1 MTTDCHNCG
10 RVVADGLELCTL
22 CAGSLHKE
30 LLEIPGLVSDMTITR
45 ARLDR
50 MSRGRVGGKSAET
63 ALPVRLDKFDQR
75 PTQRPLDHLT
85 LTVGTWAAA
94 AADHARQTRDF
105 MAAFDSPG
113 LRQLVHNRRGRK
125 LDRAALS
132 TETAHT
138 AELAAVWLADYA
150 GDLRAVPDA
159 GAMYDEIT
167 DAIAYARRA
176 IDRQPEL
183 SYRGQC
189 TIQVADEYGV
199 FSACGRDLFV
209 EKGEAWVTCP
219 SCAWSH
225 DVRDIE
231 RGALQREDDR
241 LCTLVEILAILRA
254 LGDPVPKATLY
265 AWANDPRRRK
275 LDVRGWRTPNGMVTP
290 YWLRRSDPAVYRLGD
305 VRRLVAAGRNAAG

>member
-1 MTTDCHNCG
+1 MNVDCHNCG
-10 RVVADGLELCTL
+10 RVVADGLELCAL
-22 CAGSLHKE
+22 CVDSLRRE
-30 LLEIPGLVSDMTITR
+30 LLQVPGLVSDMTITR

-85 LTVGTWAAA
+85 LTLGTWAQA
-94 AADHARQTRDF
+94 AADHTRQEQ
-105 MAAFDSPG
+105 AFVEAWGSAG
-113 LRQLVHNRRGRK
+113 LRQLVHNHRHRK
-125 LDRAALS
+125 LDRAAIS
-132 TETAHT
+132 TEPAHA
-138 AELAAVWLADYA
+138 AELAAIWLADYV
-150 GDLRAVPDA
+150 GDLRAMPDA
-159 GAMYDEIT
+159 GAMHDEIT

-183 SYRGQC
+183 TFRGQC

-199 FSACGRDLFV
+199 YSACGTDLFV

-241 LCTLVEILAILRA
+241 LCTLVEIFGILRA
-254 LGDPVPKATLY
+254 LGDPVPKSTLY
-265 AWANDPRRRK
+265 AWANDPRRRR
-275 LDVRGWRTPNGMVTP
+275 LEVRGWRTPNGMVTP
-290 YWLRRSDPAVYRLGD
+290 YWIRRTDPPVYRLGD
-305 VRRLVAAGRNAAG
+305 VRQLVSAVRNSAG

>member
-22 CAGSLHKE
+22 CADSLHRE

-63 ALPVRLDKFDQR
+63 ALPVRLDKFDQS

-85 LTVGTWAAA
+85 LVIGTWARV
-94 AADHARQTRDF
+94 AADHTGQFHDLHVAL
-105 MAAFDSPG
+105 DSPG
-113 LRQLVHNRRGRK
+113 LRQLVHNHRVRK
-125 LDRAALS
+125 FDRAALS
-132 TETAHT
+132 TEPAHA
-138 AELAAVWLADYA
+138 AELAAIWLAGYA
-150 GDLRAVPDA
+150 GNLRALPDA
-159 GAMYDEIT
+159 GVMHDEIT

-183 SYRGQC
+183 TYRGQC
-189 TIQVADEYGV
+189 TTRVADEYGV
-199 FSACGRDLFV
+199 FSACGADLFV

-241 LCTLVEILAILRA
+241 LCTLVELLAILRA
-254 LGDPVPKATLY
+254 LGDPVPKSTLY
-265 AWANDPRRRK
+265 AWANDPKRRR
-275 LDVRGWRTPNGMVTP
+275 LEARGWRTPNGMVTP
-290 YWLRRSDPAVYRLGD
+290 YWIRRSDPPVYRLGD
-305 VRRLVAAGRNAAG
+305 VRRLVAEVRRRAQ